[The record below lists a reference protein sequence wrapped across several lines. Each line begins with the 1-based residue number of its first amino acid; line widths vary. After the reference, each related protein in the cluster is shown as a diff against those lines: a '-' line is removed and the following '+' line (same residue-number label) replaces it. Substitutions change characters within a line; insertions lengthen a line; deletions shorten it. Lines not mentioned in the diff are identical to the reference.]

1 MTAAPTPA
9 PTTPAAE
16 QDPLAWCIGITLAF
30 AALVWWRLGIPS
42 KIYFDEVHYV
52 SAARKLLQLIPA
64 NAEHP
69 LVGKEAIAAAIAL
82 WGDKPMVWRIPSAL
96 MGCIGLYAFTRAIWF
111 ASGRAF
117 ATQAA
122 SVLLFTD
129 FSWFVQSRIAMLD
142 MVMAGFGMI
151 GLWQVAAA
159 VRQSNSCAFGGGE
172 RLGLIRAR
180 LALAGIS
187 FGLAMGAKWS
197 VLPAVALVGMGFIAL
212 RVRAAGRASL
222 AATNAPPLPG
232 ISLAEGMFWLGSVP
246 LAVYCLTF
254 LPIMFYHRGAVS
266 LLDLAQYHHEMVRL
280 QASVVTHHPYQSV
293 WWQWI
298 VNWRA
303 IWYLYE
309 VVDGGQ
315 RGILLVGNPV
325 SMLAGLPAFGW
336 CLWVGLKHQRADA
349 LACALL
355 YALCLG
361 LWAVN
366 GKPVQFYYH
375 YLLPGAFLMGCLALA
390 LDALSRLESRWRWAG
405 PAGLVLA
412 VALFG
417 IFFPII
423 AAVKLEEGSGAFE
436 AWMWLRGWR

>member
-1 MTAAPTPA
+1 MTDTTAPPST
-9 PTTPAAE
+9 AE

-52 SAARKLLQLIPA
+52 GAARRLLQLIPA

-69 LVGKEAIAAAIAL
+69 LVGKEAIAGAIAL
-82 WGDKPMVWRIPSAL
+82 WGDSPMVWRIPSAL

-246 LAVYCLTF
+246 LALSGSLIFTF
-254 LPIMFYHRGAVS
+254 LGFTTLNIYSQIGLITLMGLIAKNGILIVEFANS
-266 LLDLAQYHHEMVRL
+266 LQEQGRNKL
-280 QASVVTHHPYQSV
+280 QAIIEGAATRLRPILMTTTATVVGHLP
-293 WWQWI
+293 
-298 VNWRA
+298 
-303 IWYLYE
+303 
-309 VVDGGQ
+309 
-315 RGILLVGNPV
+315 LVFAKG
-325 SMLAGLPAFGW
+325 
-336 CLWVGLKHQRADA
+336 
-349 LACALL
+349 
-355 YALCLG
+355 
-361 LWAVN
+361 
-366 GKPVQFYYH
+366 
-375 YLLPGAFLMGCLALA
+375 PGAGCRNSIGIVLITGMIIGTLFTLFVVPSIYMLLAKDRHGKSVEA
-390 LDALSRLESRWRWAG
+390 VDEDAQPEA
-405 PAGLVLA
+405 VLA
-412 VALFG
+412 
-417 IFFPII
+417 
-423 AAVKLEEGSGAFE
+423 E
-436 AWMWLRGWR
+436 A